1 MGRAWGPP
9 FQGSDASFFIG
20 LNSGKQSIAIDL
32 KSPKGLELC
41 HRLAVKADILVEN
54 FRPGTMG
61 RLNLD
66 YDTLAAV
73 NPRLVYVS
81 ISGYGQ
87 SGPRRMEPA
96 MDLIVQA
103 SSGLMSITGSSGGEV
118 VRCGHSVADVT
129 AGMFALTGALMALEA
144 RHRTGCGQFV
154 DVGMLDSLVS
164 AMASNYAGFFGSG
177 VIPKPMGTA
186 FATIV
191 PYSGF
196 ACADREIVLAVASE
210 KLWLAFCQAIGRGDL
225 TIDERFGSNALR
237 VKHREVLEKQ
247 LAAMFREKPAAHW
260 IETLQRGGIPVA
272 LVRNFEDVLTDEH
285 SRERELFPEREHGQ
299 AGKVRV
305 TGLPMKFSATPGSI
319 GKAAPALG
327 GQTDAVLLDLLG
339 ITSDE
344 VRELRD
350 AGVVGAS

>member
-1 MGRAWGPP
+1 M
-9 FQGSDASFFIG
+9 
-20 LNSGKQSIAIDL
+20 L
-32 KSPKGLELC
+32 
-41 HRLAVKADILVEN
+41 
-54 FRPGTMG
+54 FR
-61 RLNLD
+61 
-66 YDTLAAV
+66 
-73 NPRLVYVS
+73 S
-81 ISGYGQ
+81 
-87 SGPRRMEPA
+87 
-96 MDLIVQA
+96 
-103 SSGLMSITGSSGGEV
+103 
-118 VRCGHSVADVT
+118 
-129 AGMFALTGALMALEA
+129 
-144 RHRTGCGQFV
+144 
-154 DVGMLDSLVS
+154 
-164 AMASNYAGFFGSG
+164 
-177 VIPKPMGTA
+177 
-186 FATIV
+186 
-191 PYSGF
+191 
-196 ACADREIVLAVASE
+196 
-210 KLWLAFCQAIGRGDL
+210 RGDL
-225 TIDERFGSNALR
+225 AIDERFGSNALR